1 VAEFGLK
8 ATTSLAGLAL
18 PGRYGRPDGEPGC
31 YIAERSGLVLKQ
43 IGARRRR
50 TNEVLRGACEALGLE
65 LADAPRRAAL
75 DGLAIIGTAP
85 GQRMAV
91 AQGAKGR
98 DLLAR
103 LENALKGFATFVDQ
117 SDAKAVLRF
126 WGRNARDVLAKGCPL
141 DLHERAFHPQDAAT
155 TQIAL
160 ISCLL
165 WQLDEAPTFELAV
178 PLSYVGSFWSWLTAS
193 AAEFGYEVTPLSL
206 DESLR

>member
-65 LADAPRRAAL
+65 LADAP
-75 DGLAIIGTAP
+75 
-85 GQRMAV
+85 MAV